1 MHPRRFVLI
10 CAFIV
15 TTLLLFAGGMALPVQ
30 SEDTHRAAATP
41 TVDIAAQVGALM
53 QEQATAIDSS
63 AYRVAGPISGLIFD
77 NKTSPRTS
85 AFTLLADCIAGATFL
100 KSQEVSADNWT
111 YALFFRLANDRG
123 YAVSISSEQEWG
135 FWQLQGTQFTQLDS
149 GAISQFFDVANTL
162 FVQTSGA
169 VGRLFVNGTEVAQ
182 LDLSAIQSLGDV
194 AVGII
199 PQRRSETDLALVT
212 MMVWQGTGKVAGGSD
227 KGGGANDGDAG
238 GGKEGVGIFGGGGGN
253 TKSGIVFGPENG
265 KLQVSDG
272 VFQPKNVSVADFV
285 LKVRLYN
292 PYAASRAQ
300 FGFAVAMRRQSSGE
314 AFYLL
319 LTSDKRWTFAR
330 ATTGGK
336 LETIDSGKLSK
347 LTTTSRGYNDLELHA
362 AGDAGEFYLNGTLIT
377 ELDLSEYPDAGTIL
391 LMAFSNDTDFPDNA
405 SARFEDLT
413 ITAMDSG
420 GGKAQTGPFC
430 TVTVRTRSNFR
441 EGPTTSADLI
451 VIIPADTELEVF
463 GQNENGQW
471 LLVEYDGDRGWVRT
485 STVDGAD
492 SCGDLPVEE

>member
-1 MHPRRFVLI
+1 MHPRRMVLI

-15 TTLLLFAGGMALPVQ
+15 TILLLLAGGMAMPVQ
-30 SEDTHRAAATP
+30 SGELRRSAATP

-53 QEQATAIDSS
+53 QEQAVAIDAS
-63 AYRVAGPISGLIFD
+63 AYRVAGPISGIIFD
-77 NKTSPRTS
+77 NKTTPRTP
-85 AFTLLADCIAGATFL
+85 AYTLLADCIAGVTFL
-100 KSQEVSADNWT
+100 KSQDLSAKTWI

-135 FWQLQGTQFTQLDS
+135 FWQVQGTKFTQLDS
-149 GAISQFFDVANTL
+149 GAISQFFEVANTL
-162 FVQTSGA
+162 FVQVKGST
-169 VGRLFVNGTEVAQ
+169 GRLFVNGVEVAQ

-199 PQRRSETDLALVT
+199 PQRRSETDLALTT
-212 MMVWQGTGKVAGGSD
+212 MIVWQGTGKAVGGSD
-227 KGGGANDGDAG
+227 KGGSDAGDA
-238 GGKEGVGIFGGGGGN
+238 GGKEGVGIFGGGGN

-272 VFQPKNVSVADFV
+272 VFQPKNISVANFV

-300 FGFAVAMRRQSSGE
+300 FGFAVAMRRQSNGE

-319 LTSDKRWTFAR
+319 FTSEKRWTFAR
-330 ATTGGK
+330 ATTAGK
-336 LETIDSGKLSK
+336 LETIDSGRLSK

-362 AGDAGEFYLNGTLIT
+362 AGDAGEFYLNGTLIA
-377 ELDLSEYPDAGTIL
+377 ELDLSEYPDAGAML

-413 ITAMDSG
+413 ITATGGG
-420 GGKAQTGPFC
+420 GGKAQVGPFC

-441 EGPTTSADLI
+441 EAPTTSADLI
-451 VIIPADTELEVF
+451 VIIPAETELEVF